1 MWSLKFCPTRI
12 RLSVFF
18 EVDRHFWHPINNT
31 STILKLKRRYQ
42 VAFRAPNFFEILGRE
57 FDLIEAFPSVF
68 YEIVE
73 SDKSIASTS
82 ASPSG
87 EFSQGMVQLVFG
99 DVSMA
104 DFELVQIGE

>member
-1 MWSLKFCPTRI
+1 LLNNNITRIPWATQSEVKKSNFFCPQTGLPKI
-12 RLSVFF
+12 
-18 EVDRHFWHPINNT
+18 I
-31 STILKLKRRYQ
+31 LKRRYQ
-42 VAFRAPNFFEILGRE
+42 VAFRAPNFFLILGRE
-57 FDLIEAFPSVF
+57 LDLIEAFPSVF

>member
-1 MWSLKFCPTRI
+1 MYLF
-12 RLSVFF
+12 LQYFF
-18 EVDRHFWHPINNT
+18 GIQSIINNT
-31 STILKLKRRYQ
+31 ILKRRYQ

-57 FDLIEAFPSVF
+57 LDLIEAFPSVF

-73 SDKSIASTS
+73 SYKSIASTS